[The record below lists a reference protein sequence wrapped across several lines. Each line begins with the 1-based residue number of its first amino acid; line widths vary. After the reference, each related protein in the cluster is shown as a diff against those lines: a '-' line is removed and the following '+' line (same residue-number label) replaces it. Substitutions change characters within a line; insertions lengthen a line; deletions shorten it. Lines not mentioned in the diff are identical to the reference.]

1 MASPPRPAG
10 PVTVRVPEGDTLP
23 RLVCEACGFIHY
35 VNPKVVVGA
44 VCTWRDEILLC
55 RRAIEPRL
63 GYWTIPAGYLELNET
78 AVAGAVREIREEAQA
93 EVEITAL
100 LAVYDIPRLSQV
112 QLIYSARLLAPDMA
126 PGLESLET
134 RLFAWHDIPWSDMAF
149 PSARWALQHHRQ
161 VGGAAVFAPHT
172 NPPNETG
179 EYRRDGS

>member
-1 MASPPRPAG
+1 M
-10 PVTVRVPEGDTLP
+10 
-23 RLVCEACGFIHY
+23 
-35 VNPKVVVGA
+35 
-44 VCTWRDEILLC
+44 
-55 RRAIEPRL
+55 
-63 GYWTIPAGYLELNET
+63 
-78 AVAGAVREIREEAQA
+78 REIREEAQA

-100 LAVYDIPRLSQV
+100 LAVYDIPCLSQV